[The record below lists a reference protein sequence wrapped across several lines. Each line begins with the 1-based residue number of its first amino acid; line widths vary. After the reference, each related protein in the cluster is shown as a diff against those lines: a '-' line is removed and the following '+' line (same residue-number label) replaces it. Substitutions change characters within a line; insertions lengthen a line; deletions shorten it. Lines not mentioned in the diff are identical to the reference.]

1 MGKDKYRGKI
11 AELINN
17 GPDRLI
23 TGGVDD
29 NRIVEVE
36 KELNVT
42 LPESYKWF
50 LREYG
55 HGGIAGI
62 DIIGI
67 GPKSVE
73 PPVVQLTKD
82 YRKIGMPNSLVAIY
96 NADEWVYCLETNK
109 MVNGECP
116 VIDWDFRGESFRHY
130 DNFYLFLID
139 KLESALDDYED
150 EIYNNL

>member
-50 LREYG
+50 LREFGYASV
-55 HGGIAGI
+55 AG
-62 DIIGI
+62 
-67 GPKSVE
+67 VE
-73 PPVVQLTKD
+73 ILGMAPTGVPPVVEYTLDFRET
-82 YRKIGMPNSLVAIY
+82 GMPDSWVVICSC
-96 NADEWVYCLETNK
+96 DEWVYCLVTDK

-116 VIDWDFRGESFRHY
+116 VIDWDNYTGDSFQY
-130 DNFYLFLID
+130 FDNFYLFLINE
-139 KLESALDDYED
+139 LESAINDWED
-150 EIYNNL
+150 

>member
-42 LPESYKWF
+42 LP
-50 LREYG
+50 
-55 HGGIAGI
+55 
-62 DIIGI
+62 
-67 GPKSVE
+67 
-73 PPVVQLTKD
+73 
-82 YRKIGMPNSLVAIY
+82 
-96 NADEWVYCLETNK
+96 
-109 MVNGECP
+109 
-116 VIDWDFRGESFRHY
+116 
-130 DNFYLFLID
+130 
-139 KLESALDDYED
+139 
-150 EIYNNL
+150 